1 MKACSVVVRSVTK
14 TYRRGQRRVTA
25 LRNVSF
31 ALLQGELAL
40 VVGPSGSGKTT
51 LLNLI
56 AALDRPD
63 SGEIIVGESDITG
76 LSRSAAASYRN
87 QRVGFIFQSYNLLPQ
102 LTAFEN
108 ILIPM
113 LPQRRSDPRRAQ
125 ELLDAVGLGDRARH
139 RPSELSGGE
148 QQRVAIAR
156 ALVNDPALILADE
169 PVGNLDDD
177 NAHKIAK
184 LRQGARRQHN
194 GDRPPPARGALRS
207 PVPDCLKRHRF
218 RFRPSNF
225 SKLDPEECRFSGA
238 SSHPSLRFLFS
249 MRIRFQ

>member
-1 MKACSVVVRSVTK
+1 MSTPSVVIRSVSK

-25 LRNVSF
+25 LHDVSF
-31 ALLQGELAL
+31 ALSEGELAL

-63 SGEIIVGESDITG
+63 CGEIIVGGADVTA
-76 LSRSAAASYRN
+76 LPRSAAARYRN
-87 QRVGFIFQSYNLLPQ
+87 ERVGFIFQSYNLLPQ
-102 LTAFEN
+102 LTALEN
-108 ILIPM
+108 ILVPM
-113 LPQRRSDPRRAQ
+113 LPKRQADTRRAR

-169 PVGNLDDD
+169 PVGNLDDE
-177 NAHKIAK
+177 NAAKIAK
-184 LRQGARRQHN
+184 LLASACRERGKTLILVIH
-194 GDRPPPARGALRS
+194 DRNLIHPVDHVFDLRS
-207 PVPDCLKRHRF
+207 GSLTSIERVF
-218 RFRPSNF
+218 
-225 SKLDPEECRFSGA
+225 A
-238 SSHPSLRFLFS
+238 S
-249 MRIRFQ
+249 

>member
-1 MKACSVVVRSVTK
+1 MSTLSFVIRSVSK

-25 LRNVSF
+25 LHAVSF
-31 ALLQGELAL
+31 ALSEGELAL

-63 SGEIIVGESDITG
+63 CGEIIVGGADVTA
-76 LSRSAAASYRN
+76 LSRSAAARYRN
-87 QRVGFIFQSYNLLPQ
+87 ERVGFIFQSYNLLPQ
-102 LTAFEN
+102 LTALEN
-108 ILIPM
+108 ILVPM
-113 LPQRRSDPRRAQ
+113 LPKRQADTRRAR

-169 PVGNLDDD
+169 PVGNLDDET
-177 NAHKIAK
+177 AGKIAT
-184 LRQGARRQHN
+184 LLASACREGGRTLILVTH
-194 GDRPPPARGALRS
+194 DRNLIH
-207 PVPDCLKRHRF
+207 PVDHVFDMRAGSLTSIENVF
-218 RFRPSNF
+218 
-225 SKLDPEECRFSGA
+225 A
-238 SSHPSLRFLFS
+238 S
-249 MRIRFQ
+249 